1 MWVYVGETGVTV
13 NEGDVV
19 EIEGEVVEYYG
30 LTEVEVTSA
39 EAVTVTGS
47 AAALTATTLD
57 TPPADWENYE
67 SVLVT
72 LNDVSIT
79 GELDTGDEPMT
90 NWGIAVEDTFMD
102 VALGEGT
109 TFSSVTGIL
118 TYNWDTYKIAPR
130 SAADLAE

>member
-1 MWVYVGETGVTV
+1 M
-13 NEGDVV
+13 
-19 EIEGEVVEYYG
+19 
-30 LTEVEVTSA
+30 
-39 EAVTVTGS
+39 
-47 AAALTATTLD
+47 
-57 TPPADWENYE
+57 
-67 SVLVT
+67 T

-79 GELDTGDEPMT
+79 GELDAGDEPMT

-102 VALGEGT
+102 VALSEGT